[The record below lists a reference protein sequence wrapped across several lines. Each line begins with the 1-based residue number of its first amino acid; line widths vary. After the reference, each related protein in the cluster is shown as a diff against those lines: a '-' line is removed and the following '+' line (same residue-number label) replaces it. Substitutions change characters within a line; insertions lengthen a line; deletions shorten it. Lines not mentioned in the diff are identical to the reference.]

1 VARRRPNRS
10 KRVRAGALALGVGV
24 ALAVGGC
31 ASAPPRQPI
40 SPEAGAAR
48 ALLER
53 RWEEF
58 RDLRSL
64 AEIRLRRG
72 DRVQRLA
79 GVLLLSAPS
88 TLRFEALSSFGTP
101 VLVVGEDATTLTV
114 WEVLAQRAYV
124 LPASPDSTRRWLGL
138 ALGPDELVATLS
150 GHALPLK
157 DPLAVELTAADGLGS
172 SLTVRSAD
180 VVQQIW
186 FDPATGRPSA
196 VEWRGGSNAA
206 RAVFTDG
213 VTDGAPGS
221 VTLTT
226 LDGKLEAFVRYQ
238 DPRVNSGFDAE
249 LARVTVPED
258 VRIQD
263 FR

>member
-1 VARRRPNRS
+1 MARRKPSRS
-10 KRVRAGALALGVGV
+10 KRVRAGVLALGVGV

-31 ASAPPRQPI
+31 ASVPRRQPI

-53 RWEEF
+53 RWERF

-64 AEIRLRRG
+64 ADITLRRG
-72 DRVQRLA
+72 DRVQRLT

-88 TLRFEALSSFGTP
+88 ALRFEALSTFGTP

-114 WEVLAQRAYV
+114 WEVLDQRAYV

-138 ALGPDELVATLS
+138 PLGPDELVATLS

-157 DPLAVELTAADGLGS
+157 DPLVVELMPPDGLGP
-172 SLTVRSAD
+172 SLTLRSAD
-180 VVQQIW
+180 IVQQIW
-186 FDPATGRPSA
+186 FDPANGKPRA

-213 VTDGAPGS
+213 VIDGAPGS

-226 LDGKLEAFVRYQ
+226 LDGKLEALVRYQ
-238 DPRVNSGFDAE
+238 DPRVNSGLDAD
-249 LARVTVPED
+249 LMKVTVPEH